1 MSEMEEFDDSL
12 DDEIVDDESMG
23 DDSTDDDDGGS
34 DEELSV
40 ERRAEMVGWT
50 ADGPKSAQEF
60 LDERDGHMGLQRA
73 NIATLESKLDEALKV
88 NKQIT
93 GYLKKTRDD
102 AERRGYERALAEEA
116 EKQRQAVEDSD
127 GEAFANSKRREARLL
142 EQRDKPKEDDP
153 LADPPEDPPDIKL
166 LRKAVEEN
174 QSRFDSRKQAF
185 DWRDEI
191 QFQVQDKGL
200 SMKEAIAKANLIHL
214 DGGKQRVPGGV
225 RGESSGG
232 GKRGGKTFAA
242 LPRDAKRAF
251 QDFKE
256 ADPDLTED
264 EYARVY
270 WEQS

>member
-1 MSEMEEFDDSL
+1 MSEMEEFD
-12 DDEIVDDESMG
+12 EIVDDAPEGEEIDEDVGGG
-23 DDSTDDDDGGS
+23 DED
-34 DEELSV
+34 LSV

-102 AERRGYERALAEEA
+102 AEKRGYERALAEEA

-127 GEAFANSKRREARLL
+127 GNAFAESKRREARLL
-142 EQRDKPKEDDP
+142 EQRDKPKENDP
-153 LADPPEDPPDIKL
+153 LADEPEDPPEIKL
-166 LRKAVEEN
+166 LRQAVEEN
-174 QSRFDSRKQAF
+174 QRRFDSRKQAL

-200 SMKEAIAKANLIHL
+200 SMAEAITKANLIHL
-214 DGGKQRVPGGV
+214 EGGKQRVPGGV
-225 RGESSGG
+225 RGENSGG
-232 GKRGGKTFAA
+232 GSRGSKTFAA

-270 WEQS
+270 WEQE

>member
-1 MSEMEEFDDSL
+1 MSEMMEDDGFEEVLDEAI
-12 DDEIVDDESMG
+12 DDEVVDDDHG
-23 DDSTDDDDGGS
+23 DDGDDEG
-34 DEELSV
+34 LSV

-73 NIATLESKLDEALKV
+73 NIAKLESKLDEALKV

-102 AERRGYERALAEEA
+102 AEKRGYERALAEEA

-127 GEAFANSKRREARLL
+127 GNAFAESKRREARLL
-142 EQRDKPKEDDP
+142 EQRDKAREDDP
-153 LADPPEDPPDIKL
+153 LADPPEDPPEIQMLKN
-166 LRKAVEEN
+166 AITEN

-191 QFQVQDKGL
+191 KFQVEKGL
-200 SMKEAIAKANLIHL
+200 SMKDAIAKANLIHL

-232 GKRGGKTFAA
+232 GKRGGKSFAA

-270 WEQS
+270 W